1 MTKAAHTHSDD
12 KIWFDT
18 NHKLQQISCEIQ
30 HFASYGQPVIVIAHF
45 AVTLAAL
52 ERTLRSAS
60 VRYQHSANSDLLE
73 LPDDLPAM
81 SGDPGIREPAGTTW
95 LGLAGSCAWFAGWAN
110 LQSKLPLRIIV
121 AEHHPRYS
129 PDQSIIDLAQRAT
142 YGSELCFHI
151 ALDDPLLKYF
161 GGGSS
166 LQSLLEKLG
175 LSADGCISHPLVTRA
190 IRNAQEKI
198 ERKVPRE
205 LPAESIQDW
214 FKYNLPERAE

>member
-18 NHKLQQISCEIQ
+18 NHKLQQISGEIQ
-30 HFASYGQPVIVIAHF
+30 HFTSYGQPVIVIAHF

-60 VRYQHSANSDLLE
+60 VQYQHSSSSDMFE
-73 LPDDLPAM
+73 PPEVVPPMPGEPAT
-81 SGDPGIREPAGTTW
+81 GEPAGATW
-95 LGLAGSCAWFAGWAN
+95 LGLAGSCAWFAGWASQ
-110 LQSKLPLRIIV
+110 QSKLPLRIIV

-129 PDQSIIDLAQRAT
+129 PDQSIIELAGRAT

-151 ALDDPLLKYF
+151 SLDDPLLKYF
-161 GGGSS
+161 GGAS

-214 FKYNLPERAE
+214 FKYNLPEKAE